1 MNKIIKTLFIVLL
14 CTFISSQAC
23 VTSIYA
29 SASEEEDSEASRKR
43 KRILS
48 VSESQPK
55 LDEGILAPTGVST
68 SSPLARTS
76 SHHYAVATTDTA
88 FKHMLSLAMGSEKNI
103 VISFLN
109 SFIPA
114 FRGDPI
120 VDVEEAPVAL
130 PALRRP
136 GEKQTF
142 MDLHVISSSNVH
154 YIIEMQAQR
163 HVMFDERA
171 LFYAA
176 STYSRQLSEKE
187 LSTEDWY
194 IKLKPVIALQIL
206 DYDTNRIRG
215 LKAVVPDTLVTR
227 VREHPL
233 PEGEFIKHYMLTDE
247 TSGQKID
254 YLQMVQVE
262 LPRAEE
268 KQMLFPP
275 QEGFRLID
283 WWVSVLRHANNYTDE
298 VIEHFYSQRK
308 IMPENIYKAL
318 RRLDLTSWNPRETKE
333 YQEDIARR
341 DLYQTTLAVEREE
354 GMAYG
359 IAKTALKAIQA
370 SVMTKDQAITIFN
383 LGEVEIN
390 IMDQIMAAESKK

>member
-1 MNKIIKTLFIVLL
+1 M
-14 CTFISSQAC
+14 
-23 VTSIYA
+23 
-29 SASEEEDSEASRKR
+29 
-43 KRILS
+43 
-48 VSESQPK
+48 
-55 LDEGILAPTGVST
+55 
-68 SSPLARTS
+68 
-76 SHHYAVATTDTA
+76 
-88 FKHMLSLAMGSEKNI
+88 
-103 VISFLN
+103 
-109 SFIPA
+109 IP
-114 FRGDPI
+114 
-120 VDVEEAPVAL
+120 
-130 PALRRP
+130 
-136 GEKQTF
+136 
-142 MDLHVISSSNVH
+142 
-154 YIIEMQAQR
+154 IEF
-163 HVMFDERA
+163 V
-171 LFYAA
+171 
-176 STYSRQLSEKE
+176 
-187 LSTEDWY
+187 
-194 IKLKPVIALQIL
+194 
-206 DYDTNRIRG
+206 RG

-390 IMDQIMAAESKK
+390 IMDQIMAAESKKINIIQKVS

>member
-1 MNKIIKTLFIVLL
+1 MSRDRKR
-14 CTFISSQAC
+14 
-23 VTSIYA
+23 
-29 SASEEEDSEASRKR
+29 SASEKEDSEASRKQ

-48 VSESQPK
+48 VLESQPK

-76 SHHYAVATTDTA
+76 SQHYAVATTDTA
-88 FKHMLSLAMGSEKNI
+88 FKHMLSIAMGSDKNI

-114 FRGDPI
+114 FREDPI

-130 PALRRP
+130 PALRRS

-142 MDLHVISSSNVH
+142 MDLHVISSSKVH

-176 STYSRQLSEKE
+176 STYSRQLSEKD

-194 IKLKPVIALQIL
+194 FKLKPVIALQIL
-206 DYDTNRIRG
+206 NYDTNLL
-215 LKAVVPDTLVTR
+215 LKAVVPDTLETR
-227 VREHPL
+227 VREPSL

-247 TSGQKID
+247 TSRQKID

-275 QEGFRLID
+275 QEGFSLID

-298 VIEHFYSQRK
+298 VIEQFYNQRK
-308 IMPENIYKAL
+308 IMPEEIFKAL
-318 RRLDLTSWNPRETKE
+318 KRLDLTSWNPRETKE
-333 YQEDIARR
+333 YHEDIARR

-370 SVMTKDQAITIFN
+370 NVMTKDQAITIFS
-383 LGEVEIN
+383 LGKVEIN

>member
-1 MNKIIKTLFIVLL
+1 M
-14 CTFISSQAC
+14 
-23 VTSIYA
+23 TSIHA
-29 SASEEEDSEASRKR
+29 SASEKEDSEASRKQ

-48 VSESQPK
+48 VLESQPK

-68 SSPLARTS
+68 TSPLARTS
-76 SHHYAVATTDTA
+76 SQHYAVATTDTA
-88 FKHMLSLAMGSEKNI
+88 FKHMLSIAMGSDKNI

-120 VDVEEAPVAL
+120 VEVKEAPVAL
-130 PALRRP
+130 PALRRS

-142 MDLHVISSSNVH
+142 MDLHVISSSKVH

-176 STYSRQLSEKE
+176 STYSRQFSEND
-187 LSTEDWY
+187 LNTADWY
-194 IKLKPVIALQIL
+194 FKLKPVIALQIL
-206 DYDTNRIRG
+206 DYDTNRVRG
-215 LKAVVPDTLVTR
+215 IKAVVPDTLVAR
-227 VREHPL
+227 VREHSL
-233 PEGEFIKHYMLTDE
+233 PEGEFIKHYMLTDK

-275 QEGFRLID
+275 QEGFSLID

-298 VIEHFYSQRK
+298 VIKQFYNERK
-308 IMPENIYKAL
+308 IMPEEIYKAL
-318 RRLDLTSWNPRETKE
+318 KRLDLTSWNPRETKE
-333 YQEDIARR
+333 YHEDIARR

-370 SVMTKDQAITIFN
+370 SVMTKDQAITIFS
-383 LGEVEIN
+383 LGKVEIN

>member
-1 MNKIIKTLFIVLL
+1 MLG
-14 CTFISSQAC
+14 
-23 VTSIYA
+23 
-29 SASEEEDSEASRKR
+29 D
-43 KRILS
+43 
-48 VSESQPK
+48 PH
-55 LDEGILAPTGVST
+55 ILAPTGVST
-68 SSPLARTS
+68 SSPLVRTS
-76 SHHYAVATTDTA
+76 SQQYAVATTDTA

-120 VDVEEAPVAL
+120 VDVEEAPIAL
-130 PALRRP
+130 PAIRRP

-176 STYSRQLSEKE
+176 STYSRQLSEQE
-187 LSTEDWY
+187 LSTEDRY

-206 DYDTNRIRG
+206 DYDRIRG
-215 LKAVVPDTLVTR
+215 FDSLVTR

-233 PEGEFIKHYMLTDE
+233 PEGEFIKNYMLRDE

-254 YLQMVQVE
+254 YLQMVQVV
-262 LPRAEE
+262 LPLAED

-283 WWVSVLRHANNYTDE
+283 WWISVLRHANKYTDE
-298 VIEHFYSQRK
+298 VMEHFYSQRQ
-308 IMPENIYKAL
+308 IMPEIIYKAL

-333 YQEDIARR
+333 YREEIFPRY
-341 DLYQTTLAVEREE
+341 LYETTLAVEREE
-354 GMAYG
+354 GRKEGMAYARAREQGMAYG
-359 IAKTALKAIQA
+359 IAEAALKAIQA

-383 LGEVEIN
+383 LGEVELN
-390 IMDQIMAAESKK
+390 IMDQIMVAESKK